1 MALDLVIRNALVVG
15 ASGPVPLWI
24 GIREG
29 SIVELAPEISESA
42 KETIDGHG
50 LHAFP
55 GVIDA
60 HVHFNEPGRA
70 DWEGIATGSAA
81 LAAGGGT
88 CFIDM
93 PLNSSPPTL
102 DAPSFK
108 LKLAAC
114 RGAARTDFALWGGL
128 TPDNLDQLEALA
140 ECGVVGFK
148 AFMSSS
154 GISDFRSCD
163 DESLYRGMRIA
174 ARLGLPVAVHA
185 ENEGMTRARAE
196 IARAAGRTSVRD
208 YLDSRPVLAEAEAIS
223 RALLFAEET
232 GCALH
237 VVHTSSSRGVELV
250 RQAADTGQC
259 NATCETCPHYLLLS
273 EGDVEKLGAPAKCAP
288 PLRSDDERETLLA
301 EVVAGR
307 VDTIGSDHSPSPPDL
322 KNKSTGYGGAQSTGY
337 GGASPDFFAVWG
349 GISGIQTTLRALLTL
364 GLSPSLIARLLSSN
378 VAARFRLPGK
388 GGIRV
393 GADADLALVD
403 LSRASVVEAGELRD
417 RHHLSPYIGRTLK
430 GAVRRT
436 LVRGRTV
443 ALDGSTVGEPSGRFL
458 RPVAPTR

>member
-15 ASGPVPLWI
+15 DSGPVPLCI
-24 GIREG
+24 GIRDG
-29 SIVELAPEISESA
+29 LIVELAPEISESA
-42 KETIDGHG
+42 KETIDGRG
-50 LHAFP
+50 LHVFP

-102 DAPSFK
+102 DASSFE

-114 RGAARTDFALWGGL
+114 KASARTDFALWGGL

-154 GISDFRSCD
+154 GIDDFRSCD
-163 DESLYRGMRIA
+163 DVSLYRGMQTA
-174 ARLGLPVAVHA
+174 ARVGLPVAVHA
-185 ENEGMTRARAE
+185 ENEGMTHARAE
-196 IARAAGRTSVRD
+196 MARTAGRTSIRD
-208 YLDSRPVLAEAEAIS
+208 YLDSRPIHAEAEAIS
-223 RALLFAEET
+223 RALIFAEET

-237 VVHTSSSRGVELV
+237 VVHTSSSRGVELI
-250 RQAADTGQC
+250 REAADTGRC
-259 NATCETCPHYLLLS
+259 DVTCETCPHYLFLS
-273 EGDVEKLGAPAKCAP
+273 EEDVEKLGAAAKCSP
-288 PLRSDDERETLLA
+288 PLRSDDERERLLG

-307 VDTIGSDHSPSPPDL
+307 VDTIGSDHSPSPPDM
-322 KNKSTGYGGAQSTGY
+322 KK
-337 GGASPDFFAVWG
+337 SPDFFAAWG

-364 GLSPSLIARLLSSN
+364 GLPPSLIGRLLSSN
-378 VAARFRLPGK
+378 VADRFRLPNK

-393 GADADLALVD
+393 GVDADLALVD
-403 LSRASVVEAGELRD
+403 LSGASVLQAGELLY

-443 ALDGSTVGEPSGRFL
+443 ARDGSIVGEPSGRFL
-458 RPVAPTR
+458 RPTGLAR

>member
-15 ASGPVPLWI
+15 ASGPVPLCI
-24 GIREG
+24 GIRDG
-29 SIVELAPEISESA
+29 LIAELAPEISESA
-42 KETIDGHG
+42 KETIDARG
-50 LHAFP
+50 LHVFP

-102 DAPSFK
+102 DAPSFE
-108 LKLAAC
+108 LKLAAA
-114 RGAARTDFALWGGL
+114 RASARTDFALWGGL
-128 TPDNLDQLEALA
+128 TPDNLDHLEALA
-140 ECGVVGFK
+140 EHGVVGFK

-154 GISDFRSCD
+154 GISDFRACD
-163 DESLYRGMRIA
+163 DESLYRGMRTA

-185 ENEGMTRARAE
+185 ENDGMTRARAE
-196 IARAAGRTSVRD
+196 MARAAGRTSVRD
-208 YLDSRPVLAEAEAIS
+208 YLDSRPIHAEAEAIS

-237 VVHTSSSRGVELV
+237 VVHTSSARGVELV
-250 RQAADTGQC
+250 RQAADAGLC
-259 NATCETCPHYLLLS
+259 DATCETCPHYLFLS
-273 EGDVEKLGAPAKCAP
+273 DEDVEKLGAPAKCSP
-288 PLRSDDERETLLA
+288 PIRSNQERERLLG

-307 VDTIGSDHSPSPPDL
+307 VDTIGSDHSPSPPDM
-322 KNKSTGYGGAQSTGY
+322 KNKSTGH
-337 GGASPDFFAVWG
+337 GGASRDFFAVWG

-364 GLSPSLIARLLSSN
+364 GLSPSLIGKLLSSN
-378 VAARFRLPGK
+378 VANRFRLPHK

-393 GADADLALVD
+393 GVDADLALVD
-403 LSRASVVEAGELRD
+403 LSVAPVLKADELLY
-417 RHHLSPYIGRTLK
+417 RHRMSPYIGRALK

-436 LVRGRTV
+436 LLRGRAV
-443 ALDGSTVGEPSGRFL
+443 AVDGAAVGEPSGRFL
-458 RPVAPTR
+458 RPSS

>member
-15 ASGPVPLWI
+15 DSGSVPLCI
-24 GIREG
+24 GIRDG
-29 SIVELAPEISESA
+29 LIVELAPEISESA
-42 KETIDGHG
+42 KETIDAHG
-50 LHAFP
+50 LHVFP

-102 DAPSFK
+102 DAPSFE
-108 LKLAAC
+108 LKLAAA
-114 RGAARTDFALWGGL
+114 RASARTDFALWGGL
-128 TPDNLDQLEALA
+128 TPDNLDRLEALA
-140 ECGVVGFK
+140 DCGVVGFK

-163 DESLYRGMRIA
+163 DESLYRGMRTA

-185 ENEGMTRARAE
+185 ENEGMTHARAE
-196 IARAAGRTSVRD
+196 MSRKAGRTSIRD
-208 YLDSRPVLAEAEAIS
+208 YLDSRPIHAEAEAIS

-237 VVHTSSSRGVELV
+237 VVHTSSSRGVELI
-250 RQAADTGQC
+250 REAADTGRC
-259 NATCETCPHYLLLS
+259 DVTCETCPHYLFLS
-273 EGDVEKLGAPAKCAP
+273 EEDVETMGAAAKCSP
-288 PLRSDDERETLLA
+288 PLRSDDERERLLG

-307 VDTIGSDHSPSPPDL
+307 VDTIGSDHSPSSPDL
-322 KNKSTGYGGAQSTGY
+322 KRSA
-337 GGASPDFFAVWG
+337 DFFSVWG

-364 GLSPSLIARLLSSN
+364 GLPPSLIGQLLSSN
-378 VAARFRLPGK
+378 VAKRFRLPSK

-403 LSRASVVEAGELRD
+403 LSGSSVLEPGELLY
-417 RHHLSPYIGRTLK
+417 RHRLSPYIGRTLK

-443 ALDGSTVGEPSGRFL
+443 ALDGKTVGEPEGRFL
-458 RPVAPTR
+458 RPALATR

>member
-15 ASGPVPLWI
+15 DSGPVPLCI
-24 GIREG
+24 GIRDG
-29 SIVELAPEISESA
+29 LVVELAPEISESA
-42 KETIDGHG
+42 KETIDGRG
-50 LHAFP
+50 LHVFP

-102 DAPSFK
+102 DASSFE

-114 RGAARTDFALWGGL
+114 KASARTDFALWGGL

-154 GISDFRSCD
+154 GIDDFRSCD
-163 DESLYRGMRIA
+163 DVSLYRGMQTA
-174 ARLGLPVAVHA
+174 ARVGLPVAVHA
-185 ENEGMTRARAE
+185 ENEGMTHARAE
-196 IARAAGRTSVRD
+196 MARTAGRTSIRD
-208 YLDSRPVLAEAEAIS
+208 YLDSRPIHAEAEAIS
-223 RALLFAEET
+223 RALIFAEET

-237 VVHTSSSRGVELV
+237 VVHTSSSRGVELI
-250 RQAADTGQC
+250 REAADKGRC
-259 NATCETCPHYLLLS
+259 DVTCETCPHYLLLS
-273 EGDVEKLGAPAKCAP
+273 EEDVEKLGAAAKCSP
-288 PLRSDDERETLLA
+288 PLRSDDERERLLG

-307 VDTIGSDHSPSPPDL
+307 VDTIGSDHSPSPPDM
-322 KNKSTGYGGAQSTGY
+322 KK
-337 GGASPDFFAVWG
+337 SPDFFAAWG

-364 GLSPSLIARLLSSN
+364 GLPPSLIGRLLSSN
-378 VAARFRLPGK
+378 VADRFRLPNK

-403 LSRASVVEAGELRD
+403 LSGASVLQAGELLY

-443 ALDGSTVGEPSGRFL
+443 AADGATVGEPSGRFL
-458 RPVAPTR
+458 RPTPPV

>member
-15 ASGPVPLWI
+15 DSGQAPLCI
-24 GIREG
+24 GIRDG
-29 SIVELAPEISESA
+29 LIAELAPEISESA
-42 KETIDGHG
+42 KETIDGRG
-50 LHAFP
+50 LHVFP

-102 DAPSFK
+102 DAPSFE
-108 LKLAAC
+108 LKLAAA
-114 RGAARTDFALWGGL
+114 RASARTDFALWGGL
-128 TPDNLDQLEALA
+128 TPHNLDHLEELA
-140 ECGVVGFK
+140 EHGVVGFK

-154 GISDFRSCD
+154 GIEDFRSCD
-163 DESLYRGMRIA
+163 DESLYRGMQIA

-185 ENEGMTRARAE
+185 ENDGMTRARAE
-196 IARAAGRTSVRD
+196 IARAAGRTSISD
-208 YLDSRPVLAEAEAIS
+208 YLDSRPIHAEAEAIS

-237 VVHTSSSRGVELV
+237 VVHTSSARGVELI
-250 RQAADTGQC
+250 RQAADAGLC
-259 NATCETCPHYLLLS
+259 DVTCETCPHYLLLS
-273 EGDVEKLGAPAKCAP
+273 EEDVEKLGAAAKCSP
-288 PLRSDDERETLLA
+288 PLRSDQERERLLG

-307 VDTIGSDHSPSPPDL
+307 VDTIGSDHSPSPPDM
-322 KNKSTGYGGAQSTGY
+322 KKSK
-337 GGASPDFFAVWG
+337 DFFAVWG

-364 GLSPSLIARLLSSN
+364 GLSPSLMGRLLSSN
-378 VAARFRLPGK
+378 VANRFRLPKK
-388 GGIRV
+388 GGVRV

-403 LSRASVVEAGELRD
+403 LSGSSVLRSGELLY
-417 RHHLSPYIGRTLK
+417 RHRVSPYIGRALK

-443 ALDGSTVGEPSGRFL
+443 AVDGATVGEPSGRFL
-458 RPVAPTR
+458 RPAPLTG

>member
-1 MALDLVIRNALVVG
+1 MALDLVIRHALVVG
-15 ASGPVPLWI
+15 DSGPEALCI
-24 GIREG
+24 GIRG
-29 SIVELAPEISESA
+29 GLIAELAPEITESA
-42 KETIDGHG
+42 KETIDGRG
-50 LHAFP
+50 LHVFP

-70 DWEGIATGSAA
+70 DWEGISTGSAA

-102 DAPSFK
+102 DAPAFE
-108 LKLAAC
+108 LKLAAA
-114 RGAARTDFALWGGL
+114 RASARTDFALWGGL
-128 TPDNLDQLEALA
+128 TPDNIDKLEELA
-140 ECGVVGFK
+140 EHGVVGFK

-154 GISDFRSCD
+154 GIDDFRSCD

-185 ENEGMTRARAE
+185 ENDGMTRARAGM
-196 IARAAGRTSVRD
+196 ARAAGSTSIRD
-208 YLDSRPVLAEAEAIS
+208 YLDSRPIHAEAEAIS

-237 VVHTSSSRGVELV
+237 VVHTSSARGVELV
-250 RQAADTGQC
+250 RQAADAGLC
-259 NATCETCPHYLLLS
+259 DVTCETCPHYLLLS
-273 EGDVEKLGAPAKCAP
+273 DEDVEKLGAPAKCSP
-288 PLRSDDERETLLA
+288 PLRSNEERERLLG

-307 VDTIGSDHSPSPPDL
+307 VDTIGSDHSPSPPDM
-322 KNKSTGYGGAQSTGY
+322 KK
-337 GGASPDFFAVWG
+337 SPDFFAVWG
-349 GISGIQTTLRALLTL
+349 GVSGIQTTLRSLLTL
-364 GLSPSLIARLLSSN
+364 GLSPSLVGRLLSSN
-378 VAARFRLPGK
+378 VANRFRLPNK

-393 GADADLALVD
+393 GVDADLALVD
-403 LSRASVVEAGELRD
+403 LAGASILRAEELLSRHRM
-417 RHHLSPYIGRTLK
+417 SPYIGRTLK

-443 ALDGSTVGEPSGRFL
+443 AADGATVGEPSGRFL
-458 RPVAPTR
+458 RPTPPV

>member
-1 MALDLVIRNALVVG
+1 MALDLMIRSALVAG
-15 ASGPVPLWI
+15 ASGPVPLCI
-24 GIREG
+24 GIRDG
-29 SIVELAPEISESA
+29 SIVALAPEISENA
-42 KETIDGHG
+42 KETIDARG

-102 DAPSFK
+102 DAPSFA

-154 GISDFRSCD
+154 GIDDFRSCD

-185 ENEGMTRARAE
+185 ENEGMTHARAE
-196 IARAAGRTSVRD
+196 MARAAGRTSVRD

-237 VVHTSSSRGVELV
+237 IVHTSSSRGVELV

-259 NATCETCPHYLLLS
+259 NVTCETCPHYLLLS
-273 EGDVEKLGAPAKCAP
+273 EEDVERLGAAAKCAP
-288 PLRSDDERETLLA
+288 PLRSDDERENLLA
-301 EVVAGR
+301 EVAAGR
-307 VDTIGSDHSPSPPDL
+307 VDTIGSDHSPSPPEH
-322 KNKSTGYGGAQSTGY
+322 
-337 GGASPDFFAVWG
+337 GGASPDFFSVWG

-378 VAARFRLPGK
+378 VADRFRLPGK

-403 LSRASVVEAGELRD
+403 LSRASVLEAGELLD

-443 ALDGSTVGEPSGRFL
+443 ALDGAMVGEPLGRFL
-458 RPVAPTR
+458 RPTASTR